1 MDNEVRNA
9 SILRKVRYNSSVT
22 ALYAM
27 TLLFALTAFGLV
39 PLPWQKRV
47 SAIVPLV
54 VSDARQVKPITA
66 GKPVKIIIPGLGID
80 LPVDEGFYNA
90 SNASWTLSG
99 YHAQF
104 AMLSYYAND
113 TQGNTFI
120 YGHNNKFVFGPI
132 KNISP
137 NSDAMVYTDN
147 GHVFSYI
154 FEQTYAVTPDNTS
167 VFTYQGPSILTIQ
180 TCSGNWNE
188 QRQMYTFKFKK
199 VIS

>member
-1 MDNEVRNA
+1 MDDEDQNT
-9 SILRKVRYNSSVT
+9 SILRKVRYHSSVIV
-22 ALYAM
+22 LYAM
-27 TLLFALTAFGLV
+27 TLLFALSAFGYI

-47 SAIVPLV
+47 SAIVPLII
-54 VSDARQVKPITA
+54 SDEKQVKPIT
-66 GKPVKIIIPGLGID
+66 IPDMGID
-80 LPVDEGFYNA
+80 LPVDEGFYD
-90 SNASWTLSG
+90 SSSASWTLSG

-120 YGHNNKFVFGPI
+120 YGHNNKYVFGPI
-132 KNISP
+132 KNI
-137 NSDAMVYTDN
+137 NAGSDALVYTDN
-147 GHVFSYI
+147 GHLFSYA